1 MKKTDLEKAINDS
14 AREIPVRGSQA
25 IVPLK
30 FDKDGEVVSQDTS
43 PDRMV
48 FKRLTLDD
56 LRFLKIWRANNW
68 DVEKSREEAQVSEQK
83 IILLVRKLSCF
94 RAEDA
99 KVRAL
104 AEIPTPNWVAAKD
117 VQSIYEGGTLSDSEH
132 KSLDR
137 LAKITGAFKA
147 TEVNITQNVFNLP
160 KYDPATEAKL
170 KVIAD
175 QEAMLIQ
182 DAQVVA

>member
-1 MKKTDLEKAINDS
+1 MKKQELEKAINDS
-14 AREIPVRGSQA
+14 ARKIPIRGTQA

-30 FDKDGEVVSQDTS
+30 FDKEGEVVSHDTS

-56 LRFLKIWRANNW
+56 LRFLKIWRTNNW

-83 IILLVRKLSCF
+83 VVLLVRKLSCF

-104 AEIPTPNWVAAKD
+104 AEIPTPNWIAARD
-117 VQSIYEGGTLSDSEH
+117 VENVYDGGSVSDSTH

-137 LAKITGAFKA
+137 LAKITGAFK
-147 TEVNITQNVFNLP
+147 TSEVNITQNVFNLP
-160 KYDPATEAKL
+160 QLSPEATAAIKA
-170 KVIAD
+170 IAD
-175 QEAMLIQ
+175 KEADVIE
-182 DAQVVA
+182 AQVA

>member
-1 MKKTDLEKAINDS
+1 MKKQDLEKAINDS
-14 AREIPVRGSQA
+14 ARKIPIRGTQA

-30 FDKDGEVVSQDTS
+30 FDKDGDVVSHDTS

-56 LRFLKIWRANNW
+56 LRFLKIWRTNNW

-83 IILLVRKLSCF
+83 VILLVRKLSCF

-137 LAKITGAFKA
+137 LAKITGAFK
-147 TEVNITQNVFNLP
+147 TSEVNITQNVFNLP
-160 KYDPATEAKL
+160 QLSPEATAAIKA
-170 KVIAD
+170 IAD
-175 QEAMLIQ
+175 KEADVIE
-182 DAQVVA
+182 AQVA